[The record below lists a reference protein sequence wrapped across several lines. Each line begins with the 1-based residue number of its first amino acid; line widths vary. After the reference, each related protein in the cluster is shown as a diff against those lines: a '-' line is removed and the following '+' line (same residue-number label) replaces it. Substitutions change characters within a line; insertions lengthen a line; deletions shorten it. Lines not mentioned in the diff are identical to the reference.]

1 MNIKFGFDELKK
13 ETLKLL
19 TDYLGIPT
27 EPAKPFH
34 FNDNSL
40 IQSPD
45 FYNSR
50 GNGSDRKKAFPTR
63 TP

>member
-1 MNIKFGFDELKK
+1 MKMKFGLDELKK

-19 TDYLGIPT
+19 TDCLGIPA
-27 EPAKPFH
+27 EPAKPFGY
-34 FNDNSL
+34 NDNGY

-45 FYNSR
+45 FYNCR
-50 GNGSDRKKAFPTR
+50 GTSSNLRKPVSTR